1 MADTATLESFPRPG
15 VTVDLA
21 VLSVFDAG
29 AAPELRMLVQRRRE
43 PDGLALP
50 GRFVRNRQTIAQTTD
65 AVLRQK
71 VGLEPARAVVPRLL
85 RIFDDPG
92 RDSRTWAISAAHGV
106 SLVEADASGAR
117 GEWLRVLPDGPLAGP
132 PELLF
137 DHALIVEEAVA
148 ALRERYAVLGRF
160 VGVQADPDGFLG
172 DGAFTLHQLR
182 LVHEAVLGE
191 RMHKDNFN
199 RRVKDL
205 VEPVLAA
212 EGGPELSGG
221 LRGRPAALYRRATG
235 SLVRRSP

>member
-1 MADTATLESFPRPG
+1 MVS
-15 VTVDLA
+15 LA

-29 AAPELRMLVQRRRE
+29 AAPELRMLVQRRRV
-43 PDGLALP
+43 PAGLALP
-50 GRFVRNRQTIAQTTD
+50 GRFVRNRQTIAQTTE

-71 VGLEPARAVVPRLL
+71 VGLEPSRAVVPRLL

-106 SLVEADASGAR
+106 SLAEADASGAR
-117 GEWLRVLPDGPLAGP
+117 GEWLRVLPDGPLAGS